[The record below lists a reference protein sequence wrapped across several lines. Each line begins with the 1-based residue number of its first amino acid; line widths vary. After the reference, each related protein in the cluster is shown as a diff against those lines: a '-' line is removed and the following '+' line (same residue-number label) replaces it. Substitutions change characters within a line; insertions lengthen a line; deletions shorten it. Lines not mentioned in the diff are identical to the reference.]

1 MFVIDIKILSSP
13 VINNGKGDK
22 NEFFRILI
30 QKNIKENQP
39 FILNHGE

>member
-13 VINNGKGDK
+13 VIHNGKGDK
-22 NEFFRILI
+22 NEFFRIFI

-39 FILNHGE
+39 FILDRGE